1 MFVRWYALD
10 DATALDNALRH
21 AANQQKRDE
30 QVVNSRLDLARRQKH
45 LAEVY
50 GDDVRRRAKHV
61 VDRVQDLQRND
72 DIKQQVVF
80 RHTRKVAV
88 KEEQISLMRQEVRE
102 RHFAELQ
109 IEEMERLKE
118 LLDADKEGREDEK
131 KARKQKNREPYKLS
145 QVRMFWVC

>member
-1 MFVRWYALD
+1 M
-10 DATALDNALRH
+10 
-21 AANQQKRDE
+21 
-30 QVVNSRLDLARRQKH
+30 
-45 LAEVY
+45 
-50 GDDVRRRAKHV
+50 
-61 VDRVQDLQRND
+61 
-72 DIKQQVVF
+72 
-80 RHTRKVAV
+80 

-145 QVRMFWVC
+145 QVRMYN